1 MKKTKILQKHWGWWA
16 AKQEWE
22 SETSRLQN
30 SYSKTCSC
38 TYKRELFQHGWKK
51 TTWNFCTEKTQ
62 SLTLWMCM
70 TEIDCDL
77 MKVNLKYDRAYILLN
92 NLNKCIIFEN
102 ILKMSIE
109 KLRGYNSQIKALL
122 DNRDLKNPDIK
133 NLIKIQKVHPW
144 VILVNDF

>member
-1 MKKTKILQKHWGWWA
+1 
-16 AKQEWE
+16 
-22 SETSRLQN
+22 
-30 SYSKTCSC
+30 
-38 TYKRELFQHGWKK
+38 
-51 TTWNFCTEKTQ
+51 
-62 SLTLWMCM
+62 M

-133 NLIKIQKVHPW
+133 NLIKIQKVHP
-144 VILVNDF
+144 